1 MLRKSLITILIFIL
15 MTSGMLVI
23 PGKAIPAAAQNLQ
36 SVSVPNVSLPEAPD
50 FVSLSFGDAWDMSE
64 FTDIS
69 QYFNGAGR
77 HPSLTNYSVAN
88 GLFSARSI
96 GDNLTGPLAAFYP
109 LYEGYENFM
118 QIGGNLGSLH
128 PIDSQKYNCLYLA
141 MKVNSPTKTNDSQ
154 VADIFRVY
162 YSNAS
167 TSGVLFDYLYFEN
180 AVWPYNPQTLGWRL
194 YKVNLSSPAHLY
206 PNSTRWQD
214 QPYWT
219 RLEINPTI
227 YKDIDFQVDWIRLT
241 NCNEEP
247 EYQAQVS
254 WSPDA
259 SINTIWARP
268 SGTNRDIVV
277 ARDID
282 GSDGAYQ
289 LNTMGLA
296 PGSYQIGLGTLSN
309 CCTQW
314 SNGELTIN
322 QTPMAEVVYPS
333 PTSGEDFATNAGNAW
348 DMDPS
353 DIDQISCTSASYSD
367 GQLHLQTAYPA
378 ALPSSC
384 RGPVLGEADS
394 RIYLNMPG
402 PLKNAKEY
410 RYLSFELNMEGSY
423 AMPADG
429 MIGRFMWA
437 TPNGCTQVS
446 ADIPYEVGQN
456 TYVIDLYDPFNGMP
470 VAAAPAGC
478 AKVPWSQTGEV
489 LTLRFDPNENYTGV
503 YVPQMVFSQHFDWI
517 SLSKAERVVQGQS
530 YMVGL
535 RLNKSMDQIN
545 NIEYYFT
552 NDPQNPIQNTALR
565 YNREVVA
572 PLNANHFIYLPGII
586 TYGLPFEKPSVDT
599 NFSWDTS
606 GVAPGDYYICAKVYD
621 DQNDSTFCSEA
632 PVQVYNP

>member
-1 MLRKSLITILIFIL
+1 MLRKSLITILIFAL
-15 MTSGMLVI
+15 LVSGMVVI
-23 PGKAIPAAAQNLQ
+23 TSKTTPAAAQKLQ
-36 SVSVPNVSLPEAPD
+36 SVSVPSVALPEAPD
-50 FVSLSFGDAWDMSE
+50 FASLNFGDAWDMSE

-77 HPSLTNYSVAN
+77 HPSLTNFSVAN

-96 GDNLTGPLAAFYP
+96 GDNLEGPLAAFYP
-109 LYEGYENFM
+109 LHEGYENFM

-128 PIDSQKYNCLYLA
+128 PINSQEYNCLYLA
-141 MKVNSPTKTNDSQ
+141 MKVNSKTVAGDSPDLFLVQ
-154 VADIFRVY
+154 YA
-162 YSNAS
+162 NET
-167 TSGVLFDYLYFEN
+167 TSGALYEYLYYEN
-180 AVWPYNPQTLGWRL
+180 VVQPNNPLIPGWRL
-194 YKVNLSSPAHLY
+194 YKVDLSS
-206 PNSTRWQD
+206 STRVFAGKAKWQD

-219 RLEINPTI
+219 SFEINPTI
-227 YKDIDFQVDWIRLT
+227 YKDIDFQVDWVRLT
-241 NCNEEP
+241 SCDEEP
-247 EYQAQVS
+247 AYQAQIS

-277 ARDID
+277 ARDIN
-282 GSDGAYQ
+282 GSAGSYQ
-289 LNTMGLA
+289 LNTKGLA
-296 PGSYQIGLGTLSN
+296 PGSYQIGLGTLSS

-314 SNGELTIN
+314 SNVELTVN

-333 PTSGEDFATNAGNAW
+333 PTSGQDYATNSGNAW
-348 DMDPS
+348 DLDPS
-353 DIDQISCTSASYSD
+353 DIDQISCTNASYAD
-367 GQLHLQTAYPA
+367 GLLNLQTPYPA

-384 RGPVLGEADS
+384 TGPVLGEADS

-402 PLKNAKEY
+402 PLKNASEY
-410 RYLSFELNMEGSY
+410 RYLSFQLNMEGSY

-429 MIGRFMWA
+429 MIGRFMWT

-446 ADIPYEVGQN
+446 ADIPYDVGWN
-456 TYVIDLYDPFNGMP
+456 TYIIDLYDPFNGMP

-489 LTLRFDPNENYTGV
+489 VALRFDPNENYTGV

-535 RLNKSMDQIN
+535 QLNKSMDQIN

-552 NDPQNPIQNTALR
+552 TDPQNPIQNMALR

-572 PLNANHFIYLPGII
+572 PLTANHFVYLPGII

-599 NFSWDTS
+599 NFSWDTT
-606 GVAPGDYYICAKVYD
+606 GVVPGDYYICARVYD
-621 DQNDSTFCSEA
+621 DQNESTFCSEA